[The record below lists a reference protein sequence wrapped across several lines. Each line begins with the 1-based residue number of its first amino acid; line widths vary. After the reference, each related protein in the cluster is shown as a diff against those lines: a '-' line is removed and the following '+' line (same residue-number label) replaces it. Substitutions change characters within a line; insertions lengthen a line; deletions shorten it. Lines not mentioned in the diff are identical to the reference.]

1 MRKNGYHRFR
11 LVRLLN
17 LHSIN
22 SQLGSSALTRHVCA
36 PWQCALLRTSLETV
50 LSYLSIN
57 LGLVNEYIYTHPVR
71 YLILVD
77 EVEVHEHSYHDL
89 EGLIVGKLQV
99 VELVAAGRNNNEY
112 NAFRLY
118 GSRVIWFFRLFG

>member
-1 MRKNGYHRFR
+1 M
-11 LVRLLN
+11 LLA
-17 LHSIN
+17 
-22 SQLGSSALTRHVCA
+22 Q
-36 PWQCALLRTSLETV
+36 PP
-50 LSYLSIN
+50 SYLSIN

-99 VELVAAGRNNNEY
+99 VELVAAGRNKEIRMNC
-112 NAFRLY
+112 FIKFK
-118 GSRVIWFFRLFG
+118 GFFSASFL